1 MFGYQIIN
9 KESDEKIS
17 SLLKEELA
25 KEKVDP
31 FKITALIELGANG
44 FDIEINNKSTLQ
56 IAVENKLHTTIATI
70 LEHANE
76 SHKDDIW
83 NAFIKSNQL
92 QDFNGLMTFI
102 KSGKIKVNRKENKRQ
117 TALMLAVKYSNLKFA
132 KELLKLRANMH
143 ATDENNTSVLDY
155 AQESKSKEIVDYIQH
170 VIKKDSERIEK
181 QREKSRQAIHA

>member
-1 MFGYQIIN
+1 MNHLCKYVIKTSGASQ
-9 KESDEKIS
+9 
-17 SLLKEELA
+17 
-25 KEKVDP
+25 VDVV
-31 FKITALIELGANG
+31 
-44 FDIEINNKSTLQ
+44 INNKSTLQ
-56 IAVENKLHTTIATI
+56 IAVENKLHATIATI

-83 NAFIKSNQL
+83 NAFINSNQL

-117 TALMLAVKYSNLKFA
+117 TALMLAVKYGNLKFA